1 MAPRTILVADDDRHL
16 RESLVEMLVGLGC
29 QALPAANGNAA
40 MTELSRTRFSLLL
53 SDVDMPDV
61 SGFQLIAWAQERG
74 CADRCALMSAR
85 TDALLSTRA
94 HEAGAVAMLA
104 KPVALRHLSTLLTN
118 AFGPA

>member
-53 SDVDMPDV
+53 SDV